1 MSRHATIAAALM
13 LAVAGAAVVPVT
25 AYAATAAPTGV
36 SVPAADPRPTPTP
49 TTPTPT
55 PTPPPPAPKPATK
68 LPLHRGDVGPLVRT
82 VQVRLNYLGAGLT
95 VTSVLDKPTMRAVM
109 AFRVK
114 YFLGKNRVV
123 SKATMKRL
131 TALTYMKNRVPKQC
145 RDERMVVCVDKTQKL
160 LRIVKKGKVVY
171 TVDARMGGS
180 STPTREGAFRIF
192 SKSRH
197 HVSSLY
203 KTPMPWAMFFSGGQ
217 AVHYSPFFHQDGYY
231 GASHGCVGVR
241 STKVAAKLWAM
252 VPVGTKVYVYR
263 S

>member
-1 MSRHATIAAALM
+1 MTAVAAGV
-13 LAVAGAAVVPVT
+13 LAPVSAAGAAP
-25 AYAATAAPTGV
+25 AAAPSAV
-36 SVPAADPRPTPTP
+36 VVPAADP
-49 TTPTPT
+49 TPTPT
-55 PTPPPPAPKPATK
+55 PTPAPVPAAK

-82 VQVRLNYLGAGLT
+82 LQTRLNYLGAGLA
-95 VTSVLDKPTMRAVM
+95 VTGTLDKPTMRAVI

-114 YFLGKNRVV
+114 YFLGKNNVM
-123 SKATMKRL
+123 SKDAMKRL
-131 TALTYMKNRVPKQC
+131 VALTYMKNRVPKQC

-160 LRIVKKGKVVY
+160 LRVVKNGKVVY

-180 STPTREGAFRIF
+180 STPTREGAFRVF
-192 SKSRH
+192 SKSRY

-217 AVHYSPFFHQDGYY
+217 AVHYSPFFHVEGYY

-241 STKVAAKLWAM
+241 STKVAAQLWRM